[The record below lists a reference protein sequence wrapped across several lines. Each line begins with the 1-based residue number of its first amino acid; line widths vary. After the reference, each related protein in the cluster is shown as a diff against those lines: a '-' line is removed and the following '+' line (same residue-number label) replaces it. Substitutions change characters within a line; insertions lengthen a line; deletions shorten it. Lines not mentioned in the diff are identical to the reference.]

1 MLIIGCDY
9 HPSFQ
14 QIAFCDTSTGEC
26 GNRRLEHGGEAEAF
40 YRSLQGHAVRVG
52 MEATGGTRWFERLL
66 AECGIELWVGHP
78 GQIRAAAPRK
88 QKTDRRDAELLLDL
102 LLEQRFP
109 RLTVPTAE
117 QRNLRQLVGHRH
129 RLVQMQTRVKNQL
142 QALAINEGLRLRR
155 GLWTRKGQ
163 AQLQAE
169 LQRRGAVLDQAVE
182 AAAQSSPVVRCLR
195 RQRGV
200 GPVVGLAYELTI
212 LDPTRFQTSRQVAS
226 YLGLIPAEHSS
237 GGKQRLGHI
246 SKQGNALLRGL
257 LVEAAHVAVRW
268 EPEWRRQYVRLA
280 MKKNRSIAA
289 VAMARKLAVRLW
301 WLWKSGLATGQI
313 GGSGSHAEQPV

>member
-1 MLIIGCDY
+1 
-9 HPSFQ
+9 
-14 QIAFCDTSTGEC
+14 
-26 GNRRLEHGGEAEAF
+26 
-40 YRSLQGHAVRVG
+40 
-52 MEATGGTRWFERLL
+52 
-66 AECGIELWVGHP
+66 
-78 GQIRAAAPRK
+78 
-88 QKTDRRDAELLLDL
+88 
-102 LLEQRFP
+102 
-109 RLTVPTAE
+109 
-117 QRNLRQLVGHRH
+117 
-129 RLVQMQTRVKNQL
+129 
-142 QALAINEGLRLRR
+142 
-155 GLWTRKGQ
+155 
-163 AQLQAE
+163 
-169 LQRRGAVLDQAVE
+169 VE
-182 AAAQSSPVVRCLR
+182 AAAQASPVVRCLR

-200 GPVVGLAYELTI
+200 GPVVGLAYELTL
-212 LDPTRFQTSRQVAS
+212 LDPTRFQSSRQVAS

-301 WLWKSGLATGQI
+301 WWWKSGLGSGQI